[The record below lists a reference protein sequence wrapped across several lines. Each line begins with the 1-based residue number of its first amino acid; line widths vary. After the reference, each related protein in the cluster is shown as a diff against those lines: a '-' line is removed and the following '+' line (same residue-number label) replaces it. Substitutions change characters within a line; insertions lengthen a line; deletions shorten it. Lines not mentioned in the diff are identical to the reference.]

1 MMINLNFHLLDK
13 PLVIENM
20 TVLVMEDHHAFATLV
35 EKLYQYEEDGDIR
48 LYYDDM
54 SEVKVSELQLITDI
68 LAYDLNS
75 NALHKRVVSD
85 LLDQLNQAYE
95 RKTKIEKLLFDL
107 YDLLCEELVDHEL
120 NLSLDEFQ
128 LDKYLSSLKIR
139 CESQA
144 DSIFEKILSIVQVS
158 NYLGK
163 QKLLILVNV
172 LSYLNE
178 SEIIKLEEYVSLSGI
193 DILCLETHKVE
204 GVDQLC
210 MDADYYFYEI
220 KPDIC
225 EY

>member
-1 MMINLNFHLLDK
+1 MINLNFHLLDK

-75 NALHKRVVSD
+75 NVLHKRVVSD

-163 QKLLILVNV
+163 QKLLILVNA

-178 SEIIKLEEYVSLSGI
+178 SEIIKLEEYVSLSEI

>member
-75 NALHKRVVSD
+75 NVLHKRVVSD

-144 DSIFEKILSIVQVS
+144 DTIFEKILSIVQVS

-163 QKLLILVNV
+163 QKLLILVNA

-178 SEIIKLEEYVSLSGI
+178 SEIIKLEEYVSLSEI

>member
-163 QKLLILVNV
+163 QKLLILVNA

-178 SEIIKLEEYVSLSGI
+178 SEIIKLEEYVSLSEI